1 MALSRFLT
9 TRRLA
14 LLGMALCMLIYGS
27 NFVVSRHALL
37 NGLTPNDMLALRFA
51 TAGLLL
57 APVFG
62 LVSGWRDCA
71 GIGWGRGVV
80 LTIMSGFPMSWLMMT
95 GLSLAPA
102 AHGASIGPGTVTL
115 IGVAGSVILFGS
127 KVTPR
132 LIAGMATVF
141 VGLAALA
148 VAGSKSDMPDVLWGD
163 LCFLGVGLIWGC
175 YPLLIQLWRIDG
187 LKATAV
193 VSVLSTLFLP
203 YYFLF
208 QYSGFADVPLWV
220 IVFHAVNQ
228 GVLNVL
234 VGLWIWGWAA
244 RTLGASVTGRFP
256 PSMPVI
262 GALLGIPI
270 LGEWPAALQWTGVGL
285 IVIGLVLTAWRD
297 APRPAPAQG

>member
-9 TRRLA
+9 TRQLA

-37 NGLTPNDMLALRFA
+37 NGLTPQDMLALRFA

-71 GIGWGRGVV
+71 GIGWGRGIV

-115 IGVAGSVILFGS
+115 IGVAGGVILFGS
-127 KVTPR
+127 RVTPR
-132 LIAGMATVF
+132 LVAGMVTVF
-141 VGLAALA
+141 GGLAVLA
-148 VAGSKSDMPDVLWGD
+148 VAGSKSDMPHVLWGD
-163 LCFLGVGLIWGC
+163 LCFFGVGLIWGG
-175 YPLLIQLWRIDG
+175 YPLMIQLWRIDG

-193 VSVLSTLFLP
+193 VSILSTLFLP
-203 YYFLF
+203 YYFIF
-208 QYSGFADVPLWV
+208 HYNGFNDVPLWV
-220 IVFHAVNQ
+220 IAAHAVNQ

-262 GALLGIPI
+262 GTLFGIPV
-270 LGEWPAALQWTGVGL
+270 LGEWPAALQWTGVAL
-285 IVIGLVLTAWRD
+285 IVIGLFLTAWRG
-297 APRPAPAQG
+297 APRPTPVQG